1 MYKLF
6 IANKNYSS
14 WSLRPWVLMTELG
27 IPFKEF
33 ITPFSPDSNRE
44 TFGGFSP
51 TATVPCLHHED
62 IVVWDSLAIV
72 EYLADNHSG
81 VWPSESKTR
90 AWARCA
96 AAEMH
101 SGFSTLRSNCGM
113 IVGIRVELNEINTTL
128 EQDIKRIDELWSD
141 GLNQFSGPFLAGD
154 SFTAVDAF
162 YAPVV
167 YRVRTYNL
175 QLSQPSQ
182 DYVEMMLKNSS
193 MQKWEQAALAEPW
206 IDQEHDDE
214 VRSFGAITE
223 DFRQITN

>member
-44 TFGGFSP
+44 TFGEFSP

-90 AWARCA
+90 AWARSA
-96 AAEMH
+96 TAEMH

-113 IVGIRVELNEINTTL
+113 IVGIRVELNEISTTL